1 MHSLVGGLRG
11 LQALE
16 SSVLPVRVSIHK
28 EKVLELKS
36 NPATPVLDTGV
47 LANRSLPFC
56 VLHTLY

>member
-1 MHSLVGGLRG
+1 MHSLVGG

-28 EKVLELKS
+28 KKEPELKS

-47 LANRSLPFC
+47 LANRRSLPFC